1 LNPLFH
7 HLFLLVCHIFHIIW
21 LTFIITYFAL
31 IRNKNSSL
39 YELSNKIQSL
49 FHHILLSKLLE
60 KQKRILFYH
69 KTLYFAKVFV
79 IDLWIF
85 PIKVIFCCANR

>member
-1 LNPLFH
+1 MGKFY
-7 HLFLLVCHIFHIIW
+7 W
-21 LTFIITYFAL
+21 KT
-31 IRNKNSSL
+31 NS
-39 YELSNKIQSL
+39 
-49 FHHILLSKLLE
+49 LLE

-85 PIKVIFCCANR
+85 PIKVVFCCANR